1 MKQIKTSDL
10 TKGLLVMIVLLLVSL
25 VFIIAVQHDKD
36 DDQLSPNWYYRNN
49 VSDDADVD
57 YLIPGD
63 IIQYGDRMQLE
74 IVEFTE
80 VDTVYT
86 RKAYA
91 KTQADKENL
100 IEIPVDI
107 IMDIEANMEK
117 E

>member
-1 MKQIKTSDL
+1 
-10 TKGLLVMIVLLLVSL
+10 MIVLLLVSL

-80 VDTVYT
+80 VDTVFT

-91 KTQADKENL
+91 ETQADKENL

>member
-1 MKQIKTSDL
+1 MKQIKKSDL
-10 TKGLLVMIVLLLVSL
+10 TKGLLVMILLLLVSL

-80 VDTVYT
+80 VDTVFT

>member
-1 MKQIKTSDL
+1 
-10 TKGLLVMIVLLLVSL
+10 MIVLLLVSL

-63 IIQYGDRMQLE
+63 IIQHGDRMQLE

-80 VDTVYT
+80 VDTVFT

>member
-25 VFIIAVQHDKD
+25 VFIIATQKVKD

-49 VSDDADVD
+49 VSDNAEVD

-91 KTQADKENL
+91 KTKADKENL
-100 IEIPVDI
+100 IEIPVNI
-107 IMDIEANMEK
+107 IMDIETNMEK

>member
-10 TKGLLVMIVLLLVSL
+10 TKGLLVMTLLLLVSL
-25 VFIIAVQHDKD
+25 VFIIATQHAKD

-49 VSDDADVD
+49 VSDNAEVD

-63 IIQYGDRMQLE
+63 MIQHGDRMQLE

-91 KTQADKENL
+91 KTKADKENL

-107 IMDIEANMEK
+107 IIDIETTMEK